1 MRSQRGVIKKH
12 SLQSGGSCGFT
23 AWSSA
28 HARYGAADADIV
40 SDSFGPINAQIA
52 GGETNRLHL
61 VLLLEDAHQVER
73 LLPANLVDANVHLRG
88 DCKGSTQC
96 LGLEFRRAHTD
107 VSDGLTAR

>member
-1 MRSQRGVIKKH
+1 MLKFEFGANLRDFGQR
-12 SLQSGGSCGFT
+12 
-23 AWSSA
+23 
-28 HARYGAADADIV
+28 RADADIV

-61 VLLLEDAHQVER
+61 VLLLEDAHEVER
-73 LLPANLVDANVHLRG
+73 LLPANLVEANVHLRG

-107 VSDGLTAR
+107 VSDALTAQKAATAFAPSAPMSLL